1 MWRGSARRY
10 FLSGLVLGGAL
21 MGLLLGSVGALA
33 GAILP
38 RWLSLGVWL
47 LAAAV
52 IAGAELA
59 GKRLPLPQNA
69 RAVPQEIITSGTV
82 SGPLQFGF
90 EMGTGVR
97 TFMPSGVPHIAAI
110 GLLLTG
116 SPLIGLVA
124 GVGFGLGRV
133 AMTVTRGASPDPR
146 GWDAHLFRTRR
157 VLSSITALTALA
169 LAVALVL
176 VR

>member
-1 MWRGSARRY
+1 
-10 FLSGLVLGGAL
+10 
-21 MGLLLGSVGALA
+21 MGLLLGSVGALF
-33 GAILP
+33 GALLP
-38 RWLSLGVWL
+38 RWRSLGAWL

-52 IAGAELA
+52 IAGAELL

-69 RAVPQEIITSGTV
+69 RAVPQEIITSGSH

-97 TFMPSGVPHIAAI
+97 TFMPSGVPHILAL

-116 SPLIGLVA
+116 SPIIGLVA
-124 GVGFGLGRV
+124 GIGFGLGRV

-146 GWDAHLFRTRR
+146 GWDARLFHTRR
-157 VLSSITALTALA
+157 VLSSITAVTALA
-169 LAVALVL
+169 LAIALAVNL
-176 VR
+176 QATT